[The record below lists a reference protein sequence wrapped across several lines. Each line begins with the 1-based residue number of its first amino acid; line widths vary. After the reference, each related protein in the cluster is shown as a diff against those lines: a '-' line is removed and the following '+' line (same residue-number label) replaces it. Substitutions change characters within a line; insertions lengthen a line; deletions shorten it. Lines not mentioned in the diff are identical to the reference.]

1 MEIKP
6 LNCSAAILN
15 WTTMLGLLRRLSAA
29 QLQMPDG
36 RDGDRWALPPGYVGL
51 GMEDID

>member
-1 MEIKP
+1 
-6 LNCSAAILN
+6 
-15 WTTMLGLLRRLSAA
+15 MLGLLRRLTPLQWDWVQHFPLSAA

-51 GMEDID
+51 GMEDIG